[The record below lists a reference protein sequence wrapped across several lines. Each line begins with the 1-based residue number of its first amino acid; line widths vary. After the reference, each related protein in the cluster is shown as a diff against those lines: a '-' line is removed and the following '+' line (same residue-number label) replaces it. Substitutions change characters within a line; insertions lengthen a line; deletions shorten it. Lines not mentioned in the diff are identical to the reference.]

1 MRVLSMDTSSEL
13 GTAAVVIDG
22 IVAAS
27 IASRVNSQHGETLL
41 PLLDHLL
48 KLAHLRI
55 EDIDLLAVG
64 LGPGSFTG
72 VRIGVATAKGLSLAR
87 GTKMVGVRTS
97 RVLGRAASGALRA
110 VVIDAKKDE
119 VFVAVFRAEPSGA
132 LTQIL
137 EDVHG
142 APSEVAM
149 QLAALSHAEGP
160 ITLLGS
166 ALVAHHATFRALLPS
181 AIFLPQAWSAP
192 RGDVLA
198 LEAFEAFEARGADDP
213 SALVP
218 VYVRGADAKLPGGV
232 TVEPPKAPR

>member
-1 MRVLSMDTSSEL
+1 MRVLSIDTSSEL

-41 PLLDHLL
+41 PLLEHLL

-55 EDIDLLAVG
+55 EEIDLLAVG

-87 GTKMVGVRTS
+87 GTKMVGVTTS
-97 RVLGRAASGALRA
+97 RVLARAASGDVRA

-119 VFVAVFRAEPSGA
+119 VFVSAYRANPGGT
-132 LTQIL
+132 LTCL
-137 EDVHG
+137 LADVHG
-142 APSEVAM
+142 SPRDVAA
-149 QLAALSHAEGP
+149 QLAALSDQEGAL
-160 ITLLGS
+160 TLAGS
-166 ALVAHHATFRALLPS
+166 ALIPHAATFRALLPT
-181 AIFLPQAWSAP
+181 ARFLPQVFSAP

-198 LEAFEAFEARGADDP
+198 LEAAEAFEARGADDP

-218 VYVRGADAKLPGGV
+218 LYVRGADAKLPGGI
-232 TVEPPKAPR
+232 TP

>member
-1 MRVLSMDTSSEL
+1 MRVLSIDTSSEL

-22 IVAAS
+22 VVAAS

-48 KLAHLRI
+48 KLAHVAI

-87 GTKMVGVRTS
+87 GTKMVGITTS
-97 RVLGRAASGALRA
+97 RVLARAASGEVRA

-119 VFVAVFRAEPSGA
+119 VFVSAYRATASG
-132 LTQIL
+132 L
-137 EDVHG
+137 ELLLDDVHG
-142 APSEVAM
+142 SPRDVAA
-149 QLAALSHAEGP
+149 QLATLSSKEGP
-160 ITLLGS
+160 LTLLGS
-166 ALVAHHATFRALLPS
+166 ALVPHGETFRSALPTAS
-181 AIFLPQAWSAP
+181 FLPQVFSAP

-198 LEAFEAFEARGADDP
+198 LEAMEAFALRGADDA
-213 SALVP
+213 SSLVP
-218 VYVRGADAKLPGGV
+218 IYVRGADAKLPGGISL
-232 TVEPPKAPR
+232 